1 MINKSFFFF
10 IIPFIIIGQT
20 YDIKNNSKIT
30 YYGYHYTKNW
40 EGASNKIRG
49 KIHYDFTSNSVNNC
63 SLRVNLSTFDSGNS
77 NRDSNM
83 LTYLEAFNYPE
94 VVFVSK
100 DISIK
105 GDYAYVNG
113 KLTLHGITKE
123 IETKA
128 KLSLSDGFKATGSF
142 YILLSDFE
150 IERPALLFQKIKDEM
165 KIEFMIVGK

>member
-1 MINKSFFFF
+1 MINKSIFFF

-83 LTYLEAFNYPE
+83 LTYLEAFNYRWGGIYCREFYP
-94 VVFVSK
+94 VFSRAL
-100 DISIK
+100 S
-105 GDYAYVNG
+105 
-113 KLTLHGITKE
+113 
-123 IETKA
+123 A
-128 KLSLSDGFKATGSF
+128 KS
-142 YILLSDFE
+142 YC
-150 IERPALLFQKIKDEM
+150 
-165 KIEFMIVGK
+165 